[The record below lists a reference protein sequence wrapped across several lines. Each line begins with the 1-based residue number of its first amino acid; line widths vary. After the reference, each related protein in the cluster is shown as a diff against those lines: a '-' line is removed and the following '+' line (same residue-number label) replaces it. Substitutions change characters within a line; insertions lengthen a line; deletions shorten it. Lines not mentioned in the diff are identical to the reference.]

1 VNIVPWLKQL
11 TITEEASD
19 IRIIAI
25 QELAKYSKNL
35 PDLGTWIREIARQ
48 DNHSSVRSAAGILKY
63 TEDFNSNLLLFLIE
77 RVIIPLNVIPDKL
90 PWN

>member
-1 VNIVPWLKQL
+1 MVEPDLELRIVAFQTLLQYKHSEQ
-11 TITEEASD
+11 
-19 IRIIAI
+19 
-25 QELAKYSKNL
+25 
-35 PDLGTWIREIARQ
+35 DLGTRIREIARQ